1 MSIGSSPKDI
11 NMDLQLADK
20 VVLVTGGAKGI
31 GRAISE
37 VFAAEG
43 AVTCI
48 LGRNPG
54 EAAELIAGETARGHR
69 VESYPCEMTAEADV
83 QQTVAAILAKHGRI
97 DVIVNNAG
105 GNDAVGLRHSVA
117 EFRASLDRNLTQC
130 FSLVHHALEALIASR
145 GNIVNIGSKCATTGQ
160 GGTSGYAAAKGGVNA
175 LTREWAVDLARY
187 GIRVN
192 CVIPAEV
199 MTPNYERWLQQSPD
213 PATAL
218 AQLNATIPLGQRTT
232 TSAEIARMVAFVASP
247 ASAHTT
253 GQMLF
258 VDGGYVHL
266 DRAATQPTSHL
277 KLS

>member
-1 MSIGSSPKDI
+1 M
-11 NMDLQLADK
+11 NLQLSDQ
-20 VVLVTGGAKGI
+20 VVLVTGGTKGI

-43 AVTCI
+43 AITCV
-48 LGRNPG
+48 LNRNPE
-54 EAAELIAGETARGHR
+54 EAARLVAAETAQGHQ
-69 VESYPCEMTAEADV
+69 VESHLCELTAEADV
-83 QQTVAAILAKHGRI
+83 QRVVAAILAKHGRI
-97 DVIVNNAG
+97 DVVINNAG
-105 GNDAVGLRHSVA
+105 GNDAVGLRQSVA
-117 EFRASLDRNLTQC
+117 EFRASLDRNLTPC
-130 FSLVHHALEALIASR
+130 FSLVHHTLAALIASR
-145 GNIVNIGSKCATTGQ
+145 GNIVNIGSKCAVTGQ

-175 LTREWAVDLARY
+175 LTREWAVDLARH

-213 PATAL
+213 PETAL
-218 AQLNATIPLGQRTT
+218 AQLQQTIPLGHRTT
-232 TSAEIARMVAFVASP
+232 TATEIARMVAFIASP
-247 ASAHTT
+247 VSAHTT
-253 GQMLF
+253 GQLLF